1 MDNTDEL
8 IQPMRELGAVPPW
21 LYRKMDDVEMDVNR
35 THFGNK
41 SNANAIF
48 DDLFMSESDQ
58 SAGSSVSEDQ
68 ISDHSYVPVQK
79 NGRMHSRTQK
89 KKRGPLSRD
98 NDSDN
103 SGMDMVDDATHAEE
117 MTKATKKEITFDFRG
132 EDMEMS
138 KMMCGM
144 NIKTTANE
152 QKMIHDLEQGVELPE
167 DVPMDRRFRNMMASG
182 PLESQQPMHN
192 IGSCR
197 LCSHCSIR
205 SIEEEGEFRNAY
217 DIICNYDIEKYGYV
231 SDTQMFIEMADLF
244 NRQQSF
250 IKKNGGT
257 CFWVTAEEVRDHF
270 VYHDMNNPM
279 RIIGE
284 ELIYLKEVIR
294 KGRTHLIGKANG
306 KTFWNGAKT
315 KLYLSTL
322 KEYKSMYREYITYRH
337 QINMHTLTQ
346 KMKASPKKDKAVPSR
361 HLNGAVPAGKH
372 SLQYIIDG

>member
-1 MDNTDEL
+1 MDAPDEF
-8 IQPMRELGAVPPW
+8 IPPIREIDAVPPW

-35 THFGNK
+35 THFGKN
-41 SNANAIF
+41 NDNAIF
-48 DDLFMSESDQ
+48 DDLFMSESDN
-58 SAGSSVSEDQ
+58 SGGSSVSEDA
-68 ISDHSYVPVQK
+68 ISDHSYAPVQR
-79 NGRMHSRTQK
+79 GARMHSRTQR
-89 KKRGPLSRD
+89 KRRGGSRRD
-98 NDSDN
+98 NNSNN

-117 MTKATKKEITFDFRG
+117 MTKATKKEITFDFKG

-138 KMMCGM
+138 KMLCGM
-144 NIKTTANE
+144 NIKTSENE
-152 QKMIHDLEQGVELPE
+152 RKMIHDLEQGAELLE
-167 DVPMDRRFRNMMASG
+167 DVPMDRRFRNMMAAGAVKS
-182 PLESQQPMHN
+182 PKTLHN
-192 IGSCR
+192 IGNCR

-205 SIEEEGEFRNAY
+205 SIEEDEKFRNAY
-217 DIICNYDIEKYGYV
+217 DMICKYDIEKYGYV
-231 SDTQMFIEMADLF
+231 SDTQMFTEMADLF

-294 KGRTHLIGKANG
+294 GGRTHLIGKANG
-306 KTFWNGAKT
+306 KKFWNGAKT

-322 KEYKSMYREYITYRH
+322 KEYKALYREYITYRH

-346 KMKASPKKDKAVPSR
+346 RMQSVPKKDKAGPSR
-361 HLNGAVPAGKH
+361 HLNGAVPPGRH